1 MSYNITIGF
10 CSIRA
15 HRGPNVE
22 FVNAYGM
29 TESAPTSFIGHKGST
44 NYASIGWPVSSTEAK
59 ITRLNDSDFIGIDV
73 DEEGELLVRSASV
86 MTGYL
91 NNPDAT
97 SSTIVKDGWLRTG
110 DIATYDS
117 NGFFYIK
124 DRLKELIKVKGYQ
137 VPPAELEEIIR
148 DHPKVLDTGVI
159 GVDHPKYGEVPRAF
173 VVKQTGSDL
182 TEKELQ
188 DYVASKVS
196 EYKRLIGGVQF
207 IDAVP
212 KSSTGKILRRQLRD
226 F

>member
-1 MSYNITIGF
+1 M
-10 CSIRA
+10 
-15 HRGPNVE
+15 E
-22 FVNAYGM
+22 FVHSYGM
-29 TESAPTSFIGHKGST
+29 TESAPSTFYGHKGST
-44 NYASIGWPVSSTEAK
+44 NYATIGWPCSSTEAK
-59 ITRLNDSDFIGIDV
+59 ITRLNDNDYIGIDV

-117 NGFFYIK
+117 DGFFYIK

-137 VPPAELEEIIR
+137 VPPAELEELLR
-148 DHPKVLDTGVI
+148 DHPKVLDAGVI
-159 GVDHPKYGEVPRAF
+159 GVDHPRHGEVPRAF
-173 VVKQTGSDL
+173 VVKEKGSDL
-182 TEKELQ
+182 TERELQ

-196 EYKRLIGGVQF
+196 EYKRLTGGVQF

-212 KSSTGKILRRQLRD
+212 KSSTGKILRRQLKD
-226 F
+226 L